1 MQLTSEEVLQMLMK
15 WRTRVS
21 AAAWTVVRDAHA
33 AEDIFQN
40 VALKAMTKDVRFE
53 SEAALL
59 SRAFILARREGG
71 AIGSGAASARPWA
84 STTSSSVC
92 STRNG
97 VRRRRNRR
105 A

>member
-1 MQLTSEEVLQMLMK
+1 MELTSEEVLQLLMK

-21 AAAWTVVRDAHA
+21 AAAWTVVRDVHA

-59 SRAFILARREGG
+59 SWAFVVARREGS
-71 AIGSGAASARPWA
+71 IGSGAASARPWA

-92 STRNG
+92 STRDG
-97 VRRRRNRR
+97 VRRGRIRR